1 MKVLDTL
8 VKILNMQITK
18 PLLDMR
24 ALVGQELS
32 ERKIHGPKCMV
43 VSYRMVSKNNKK
55 SQLATG
61 LAINTFYLNYTI

>member
-1 MKVLDTL
+1 MRVLDTL

-24 ALVGQELS
+24 ALVGQELP
-32 ERKIHGPKCMV
+32 ERKIHVPKCMG

-55 SQLATG
+55 SPLATG
-61 LAINTFYLNYTI
+61 LGK